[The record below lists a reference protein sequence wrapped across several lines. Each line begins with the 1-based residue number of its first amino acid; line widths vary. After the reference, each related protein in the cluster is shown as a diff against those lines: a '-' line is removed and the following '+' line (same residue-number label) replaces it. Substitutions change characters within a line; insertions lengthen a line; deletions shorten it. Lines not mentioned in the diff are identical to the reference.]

1 MAYITLVISH
11 FLSKFSHV
19 CFKMYNYGVEG
30 DESLI
35 QQQNYQQK
43 MDFADDEM
51 GASPRGEDHTAMIT
65 YFSSSLLRTGFT
77 LQAGSLFF
85 MLVFYIAFGG
95 YGVFIFDIYA
105 SPESVRISSAFHLI
119 VSILMAIYLLG
130 ILYIGF
136 FQVFVADNSKWSRGF
151 RTGSKSL
158 SAAVTLDLI
167 SSSLRFIQFLYAY
180 FFMEIKWWARYQQTK
195 AEWALFQFGSILNVV
210 ALLLY
215 GAALFYM
222 EAYHD
227 EGTYE
232 ETAWTN
238 LILFTLAGL
247 TELLM
252 IFSGY
257 GAFFSLFLLGAVISA
272 AMWSYSFEP
281 LIEKWSP
288 SLHSRDINAD
298 VMPENTTTESIDKNE
313 EINHAQ
319 TIPAALATGGIN
331 GDTEIPTSFDYS
343 HLNRQVQ
350 QDVELG
356 IMGTD
361 YPSYVPQNY

>member
-1 MAYITLVISH
+1 MTHFTCINSTLPIQVSR
-11 FLSKFSHV
+11 V

-51 GASPRGEDHTAMIT
+51 GVSPRGEDHTAMIT

-130 ILYIGF
+130 VLYIGF

-151 RTGSKSL
+151 RAGSKSL
-158 SAAVTLDLI
+158 SAAVALDLI
-167 SSSLRFIQFLYAY
+167 SSSLRFIQYLYAY

-227 EGTYE
+227 EGTHE

-238 LILFTLAGL
+238 LLLFSLAGFA
-247 TELLM
+247 ELLM

-272 AMWSYSFEP
+272 AVWSYSFEP

-288 SLHSRDINAD
+288 SLHSRDINSD
-298 VMPENTTTESIDKNE
+298 VMPENTTAESIDKQDE
-313 EINHAQ
+313 MYAAQ
-319 TIPAALATGGIN
+319 AIPAPFATGGFS
-331 GDTEIPTSFDYS
+331 GDTDIPTSFDYS
-343 HLNRQVQ
+343 HLNKQVQ

-361 YPSYVPQNY
+361 YPSYVPQGY